1 MNLGGE
7 QILVAIPDGGY
18 EVSSGTPYSAA
29 ELSGIV
35 ALVLQH
41 APRLSPDKVRDIP
54 LPTAQDR
61 GPRGRDSLFGAGL
74 ADAYRALGGQ
84 RAPLGQA
91 RPMDRVSTG
100 QR

>member
-1 MNLGGE
+1 
-7 QILVAIPDGGY
+7 
-18 EVSSGTPYSAA
+18 
-29 ELSGIV
+29 
-35 ALVLQH
+35 
-41 APRLSPDKVRDIP
+41 VRDIL
-54 LPTAQDR
+54 LPTAQDC

-84 RAPLGQA
+84 SAPLGRA

>member
-1 MNLGGE
+1 M
-7 QILVAIPDGGY
+7 AIPDGGY
-18 EVSSGTPYSAA
+18 EISSGTPYSGA

-35 ALVLQH
+35 VLMLQH
-41 APRLSPDKVRDIP
+41 AQRLSLDKVRDIL
-54 LPTAQDR
+54 LPTPQDR

-74 ADAYRALGGQ
+74 ADAYRALGGH